1 MARKGFNN
9 PPGGPGKGPGNGS
22 APAKPFGSP
31 DNDASAAGKLS
42 GHVRRQ
48 MRDWRKEHPEWENKS
63 SLPSTKQIRDYVMGL
78 APDAV
83 DVLGNILHD
92 AAHPKQ
98 AEVALALLQHAIGRP
113 AQAVELSGKDGAP
126 IEIEALSD
134 RALAERLVLLGAQ
147 VGLPVTI
154 EGDFEELHGA

>member
-1 MARKGFNN
+1 M
-9 PPGGPGKGPGNGS
+9 
-22 APAKPFGSP
+22 
-31 DNDASAAGKLS
+31 
-42 GHVRRQ
+42 
-48 MRDWRKEHPEWENKS
+48 
-63 SLPSTKQIRDYVMGL
+63 
-78 APDAV
+78 
-83 DVLGNILHD
+83 HD